1 VSESERLKVLRAI
14 SKEERKFTRVGDTR
28 DPLVIKLL
36 LTPEDL
42 TENELRD
49 LVVFN
54 RLCISGLLR
63 HEIKRPFL
71 EEK

>member
-14 SKEERKFTRVGDTR
+14 SKEERKFTRVGGTR

-54 RLCISGLLR
+54 RLCISG
-63 HEIKRPFL
+63 
-71 EEK
+71 